1 MFTATIPPT
10 VSELLAGSRIGLFS
24 AMPTGPW
31 SKYVSEADIDTE
43 IIATL
48 GDMPASRLMRRY
60 IVGNKLN
67 VTALASHIF
76 TRHHENWERIWDA
89 IHYEYVIDETKSST
103 QTRRTTRELDGQ
115 EIRNLL
121 NSNTQLRDLVE
132 SGTERNTKSG
142 SVTESHSQR
151 TGHNT
156 SGSERRNL
164 TSNTSTKD
172 AERTEGWNQRT
183 SSDSSTVDRSGSES
197 LTKSG
202 SENHSSLNEN
212 GHHENE
218 SGSENRSSLSENG
231 HHENE
236 SGRSSTKTNTT
247 RSTGGVGGVGP
258 VPSEFEE
265 SVTNGDDSRNSDGGS
280 RTTESGSSNNSRNS
294 SGGSRTT
301 ESGSSNSRGSE
312 VNNISTRDVT
322 NNKANSLDKDDHA
335 TNRSGTSST
344 TDGGTVTT
352 SDGGEGWDSGSNST
366 SYNGLTDNA
375 THTNTDRGSVK
386 ITGTDTGSVGN
397 KIRETTTDE
406 YNERGSSAL
415 GSFQDA
421 INDELAGRAGQ
432 TWAFYHI
439 VISDIKD
446 LICGK
451 VYYNRSSI
459 CW

>member
-1 MFTATIPPT
+1 MLTATTPPT
-10 VSELLAGSRIGLFS
+10 VSELLADGRLGLFS

-31 SKYVSEADIDTE
+31 SKHVSEADIDTE

-60 IVGNKLN
+60 VVGDTLN
-67 VTALASHIF
+67 VTGLASHIF

-121 NSNTQLRDLVE
+121 NTNLQLRDLVE
-132 SGTERNTKSG
+132 SGSERNTKSG

-164 TSNTSTKD
+164 TSNTSSRD
-172 AERTEGWNQRT
+172 SERTEGWNRRN
-183 SSDSSTVDRSGSES
+183 SSDSSVVDRSGSES

-202 SENHSSLNEN
+202 SESHSSLNEN

-218 SGSENRSSLSENG
+218 SGRSSS
-231 HHENE
+231 
-236 SGRSSTKTNTT
+236 KTDTL
-247 RSTGGVGGVGP
+247 RSTGGVGGAGP
-258 VPSEFEE
+258 VPSEKEE
-265 SVTNGDDSRNSDGGS
+265 STTNTNDSRNSD
-280 RTTESGSSNNSRNS
+280 
-294 SGGSRTT
+294 GGSRTT

-322 NNKANSLDKDDHA
+322 NNKAVINDSDDHA
-335 TNRSGTSST
+335 TNRNGSSST

-366 SYNGLTDNA
+366 SYNGLTDSA
-375 THTNTDRGSVK
+375 SRTNTDRGSVK
-386 ITGTDTGSVGN
+386 TTGTDTGSVGN
-397 KIRETTTDE
+397 KVRETTTDE
-406 YNERGSSAL
+406 YSERGSSAL

-421 INDELAGRAGQ
+421 INDELAGRTGQ
-432 TWAFYHI
+432 AWAFYHI